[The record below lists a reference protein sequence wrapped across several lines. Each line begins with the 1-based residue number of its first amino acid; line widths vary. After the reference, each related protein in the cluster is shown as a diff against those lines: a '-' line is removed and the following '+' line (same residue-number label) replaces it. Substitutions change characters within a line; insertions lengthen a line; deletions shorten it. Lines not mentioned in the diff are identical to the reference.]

1 MFRIILCWFGNLSI
15 TQFRMSVQPE
25 DKKYV
30 AMKTTSVKHFIAQLG
45 TRLKWK
51 VNTFNYPVVFFLS
64 KFTLHTDVFPLDT
77 FSIRNDNFF
86 WNTTSERK
94 VWFLTKTCM
103 TKSLGLNSYSM
114 LGVSWQQTALSFIAT
129 FKKHTKMVQVTIKD
143 KHREGR
149 NKQRNIS
156 HITYC
161 ISLLCWNKQAH
172 QR

>member
-1 MFRIILCWFGNLSI
+1 MLIWKFIHNPVSNVCPTRRQKVCCDKNDICQTFFRSAWHQIKVKGQHLQLSGC
-15 TQFRMSVQPE
+15 
-25 DKKYV
+25 
-30 AMKTTSVKHFIAQLG
+30 LL
-45 TRLKWK
+45 LKQI
-51 VNTFNYPVVFFLS
+51 Y
-64 KFTLHTDVFPLDT
+64 FTHTDVFPLDT